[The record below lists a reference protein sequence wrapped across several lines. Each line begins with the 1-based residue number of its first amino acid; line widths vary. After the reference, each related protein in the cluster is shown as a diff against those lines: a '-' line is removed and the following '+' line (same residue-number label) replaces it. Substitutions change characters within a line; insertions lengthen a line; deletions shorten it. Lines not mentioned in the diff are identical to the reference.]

1 MSTSVN
7 ILILRREIPSS
18 LESVPVVPAVPK
30 SKSMLLPS
38 IGGYELGKGG
48 PSDVAVAV
56 TVAFLRSM
64 ILCR

>member
-1 MSTSVN
+1 MN
-7 ILILRREIPSS
+7 KFQDLYRMRENPSS
-18 LESVPVVPAVPK
+18 LESVPVVPK

-56 TVAFLRSM
+56 VAFLRSM

>member
-1 MSTSVN
+1 M
-7 ILILRREIPSS
+7 RENPS
-18 LESVPVVPAVPK
+18 LESVPVVPK

-38 IGGYELGKGG
+38 MGGYELGKGG

-56 TVAFLRSM
+56 LRFSM